1 MSGQAVSILDVHT
14 RFGFHVER
22 ERVYALKMINMP
34 PHYKTVK
41 FFSQAKAAGR
51 TAEEYEKMG
60 NRIGVRQMA
69 VLYLL
74 IQGILRDTAGSASWS
89 NMSNPFML

>member
-1 MSGQAVSILDVHT
+1 MCVL
-14 RFGFHVER
+14 E
-22 ERVYALKMINMP
+22 MINMP

-74 IQGILRDTAGSASWS
+74 IQGIFRDTAGSASWS
-89 NMSNPFML
+89 NMSNHFML

>member
-1 MSGQAVSILDVHT
+1 VCVL
-14 RFGFHVER
+14 E
-22 ERVYALKMINMP
+22 MINMP

-60 NRIGVRQMA
+60 NRIGGA
-69 VLYLL
+69 VLRHYEATLL
-74 IQGILRDTAGSASWS
+74 ACNALDYHDFINFSVRLLKEHPEGILW
-89 NMSNPFML
+89 

>member
-1 MSGQAVSILDVHT
+1 VSGQAASILDVHT
-14 RFGFHVER
+14 HFGFHVER
-22 ERVYALKMINMP
+22 VCVLEMINMP

-74 IQGILRDTAGSASWS
+74 IQGIFRDTAGSASWS
-89 NMSNPFML
+89 NMSNHFML